1 MNLYISLKQK
11 YQEIWVF
18 LPVYWFSSMYF
29 ISHADVSNNVV
40 MRTHNVIDGQLK
52 QLRRVSSL
60 PDLRIHSHKGKAVSS
75 DALSDSGIVGDATF
89 TSATS
94 DPVQAGNLM
103 GRVRNYYKGFP
114 LLGQKSKSEDRC
126 FSNFATEGA
135 SSLDRFSQARD
146 SYAYVTPNPVTFPM
160 RKTGSGGTAS
170 VLPPLTTQPGVYL
183 TLVGSSGQPPSTSAI
198 YDGPEYAAPIYE
210 AVGDK

>member
-1 MNLYISLKQK
+1 M
-11 YQEIWVF
+11 
-18 LPVYWFSSMYF
+18 SSMSLF
-29 ISHADVSNNVV
+29 ISHTDVSNKVV

-60 PDLRIHSHKGKAVSS
+60 PDIRIHSHKGKAVSN

-103 GRVRNYYKGFP
+103 SRVRNYYKGLP
-114 LLGQKSKSEDRC
+114 LLGQKSKSEDCC

-135 SSLDRFSQARD
+135 SSLDRSSQARD
-146 SYAYVTPNPVTFPM
+146 SYVYVTPNPVTFPM
-160 RKTGSGGTAS
+160 RKAGSAS

-183 TLVGSSGQPPSTSAI
+183 TIVGSSDQPSSTSCSAI
-198 YDGPEYAAPIYE
+198 YDGPEQYAAPIYE
-210 AVGDK
+210 AVGDINSIP